1 MGHCR
6 PVLTVFASWL
16 LLGEPLWLYQLGGL
30 VLVIFGVA
38 RLRPKPRPPQ
48 PGAHPAPGRT

>member
-1 MGHCR
+1 VGHCCL
-6 PVLTVFASWL
+6 VLLVFASWL